1 MQPSS
6 GDPPPYVRVR
16 VANACDNCKQRKV
29 KCDGKLPC
37 SYCTR
42 RRRAHLCHFSPS
54 VARRRPTA
62 SSLSRPEHR
71 SSSSSSSRHGNTTPA
86 PRRTPAPAEAEVPGS
101 TTQRSDASAD
111 EEAIVPREARLVCD
125 EQGKLI
131 FIGDC
136 APLSLFQTV
145 RQIVTSRVD
154 SHAFAPESSR
164 VSMLENVSTDQVTA
178 CAVGEPPV
186 DAGGIE
192 RLVNVFITVTSAL
205 VDLFDNKR
213 LVADISTWSA
223 QAERSPDVTAA
234 VNYLVLAIGSQSEDE
249 DTAAKYFLHAKNL
262 ALSSLGGNL
271 SIGTVQAFILVTWYM
286 VKSCQIN
293 GAFLFFGIAVRA
305 AYSIG
310 IHRTEL
316 NSRFG
321 ADVHY
326 RRDRLWKSLRVLDL
340 FLSISMGRPPATS
353 DSDCTV
359 PYHSKG
365 EDGSERFDLLNAS
378 VQVLLI
384 AEGIVLEVYHRRK
397 ITLQLTDGISRQ
409 LREWSGRWL
418 TPLLRSISKTEA
430 SHDTEAIGGCQ
441 ALSSYYYAVMLV
453 SRPFLIYELCKR
465 LPESTTGAQQPS
477 GDTNSGRSKLA
488 NACIDAACLMVEMVL
503 DLIER
508 GMLDHRMPLIVSWL
522 FAASLVVGVGLMGGF
537 GRILEKY
544 ARMSVTALDHFAVH
558 LHDAHAM
565 QYALIAKSLLS
576 IALEYLDR
584 KEMQERLH
592 TTENSSRL
600 FGLIPAEEQRQKEMI
615 IIPCND
621 SDIES
626 HLPEGTRPFVS
637 NSQEDGSVLASET
650 SAHPWAASGLFGDI
664 DPGIFSLSGS
674 IISPHP
680 SSSASGIPF
689 ENQHNQTDQVFGAL
703 NLFPLLEGNGHID
716 LAHYL

>member
-1 MQPSS
+1 MQPES
-6 GDPPPYVRVR
+6 GDPGYVRTR
-16 VANACDNCKQRKV
+16 VANACDNCKHRKV

-42 RRRAHLCHFSPS
+42 RRRAHSCRFSVPT
-54 VARRRPTA
+54 RRRPNT
-62 SSLSRPEHR
+62 SLPGSR
-71 SSSSSSSRHGNTTPA
+71 SSSSSAPTSSRQGTMTPA
-86 PRRTPAPAEAEVPGS
+86 QHIPAPTSASAA
-101 TTQRSDASAD
+101 QRSSDISAD

-164 VSMLENVSTDQVTA
+164 VSMLENVSSDQLTS
-178 CAVGEPPV
+178 CSRGEPACDPRDV
-186 DAGGIE
+186 E
-192 RLVNVFITVTSAL
+192 RFASVYISVTSAL
-205 VDLFDNKR
+205 VDLFDNVR
-213 LVADISTWSA
+213 LVADLSIWSA
-223 QAERSPDVTAA
+223 QVERLPDVTSA
-234 VNYLVLAIGSQSEDE
+234 VNYLVLAIGSQSADE
-249 DTAAKYFLHAKNL
+249 EAATGYFLYAKSL

-271 SIGTVQAFILVTWYM
+271 SIGTVQAFVLITLYM
-286 VKSCQIN
+286 ARSCQIN

-310 IHRTEL
+310 VHRTEL

-326 RRDRLWKSLRVLDL
+326 RRDRLWKSLRALDL

-359 PYHSKG
+359 LYQSAG
-365 EDGSERFDLLNAS
+365 NDGNEQFDLLNAS

-418 TPLLRSISKTEA
+418 TLLLRSISKESPA
-430 SHDTEAIGGCQ
+430 NNGEVIGACQ

-453 SRPFLIYELCKR
+453 SRPFLMYELCKR
-465 LPESTTGAQQPS
+465 LPESRTAGQHPS
-477 GDTNSGRSKLA
+477 SDTNSGRSKLA

-503 DLIER
+503 DLVER
-508 GMLDHRMPLIVSWL
+508 GILDQRMPLIVSWL
-522 FAASLVVGVGLMGGF
+522 FAASLVVGVGLLGGF
-537 GRILEKY
+537 GRTLEKY
-544 ARMSVTALDHFAVH
+544 ARMSITALDHFAAQ
-558 LHDAHAM
+558 DAHAM
-565 QYALIAKSLLS
+565 QYSLISNSLLS
-576 IALEYLDR
+576 ISLEYLDK
-584 KEMQERLH
+584 KEMEERLR
-592 TTENSSRL
+592 TTESSSQL
-600 FGLIPAEEQRQKEMI
+600 FGLIPKRRPSESRDDPVHNAAEGLRSFTLSPQGNGMPTPTLSHQWASSLF
-615 IIPCND
+615 
-621 SDIES
+621 SD
-626 HLPEGTRPFVS
+626 V
-637 NSQEDGSVLASET
+637 
-650 SAHPWAASGLFGDI
+650 
-664 DPGIFSLSGS
+664 DPGIFTLGGS
-674 IISPHP
+674 IISPP
-680 SSSASGIPF
+680 ESSFPYDDP
-689 ENQHNQTDQVFGAL
+689 HNQRDQVFGTL

-716 LAHYL
+716 LAYYL